1 MLKKTLNCIVI
12 EIFLLNGF
20 LLCGC
25 SYEKSIQG
33 ICVPSIIFSS
43 LQNCKMENIDY
54 CKLLDNSL
62 QKDSASLNKFVTL
75 ECFDGEAGY
84 CHGTIIVEVIER
96 IGEDFFIYS
105 TQRQPINK
113 RKEILSYIDVGIAYR
128 YDNID
133 PRSTKE
139 VFPKIFYVLN
149 YGSSSSDHYSKNDG
163 NSD

>member
-12 EIFLLNGF
+12 EILLLNGF

-33 ICVPSIIFSS
+33 ICVPSIIFS
-43 LQNCKMENIDY
+43 
-54 CKLLDNSL
+54 SL

>member
-12 EIFLLNGF
+12 ELLLLNVL

-25 SYEKSIQG
+25 SYEKSVQG

-43 LQNCKMENIDY
+43 LQHHKMDNIDY

-62 QKDSASLNKFVTL
+62 RKDSASLNMFVTL
-75 ECFDGEAGY
+75 ECFDGEAAY
-84 CHGTIIVEVIER
+84 CHGTIIVEIIER
-96 IGEDFFIYS
+96 IGEDYFIYS
-105 TQRQPINK
+105 TQRLPINK

-128 YDNID
+128 YDKID

-149 YGSSSSDHYSKNDG
+149 HEG
-163 NSD
+163 NSNDY